1 MEIEGSFYRWE
12 NNQLV
17 IGEETINVLTP
28 GGRVDAGRASAL
40 INWVAVHGSAAVT
53 QMNDA
58 GLLNDKSVS
67 NPTVFL
73 AMAIGY
79 IADEQA
85 LLDLARIVTPSK
97 PSEWIKENFDLGWL
111 LEGLIK
117 IWDSSPGL
125 RTSISGLSSRF
136 FGQRS

>member
-1 MEIEGSFYRWE
+1 MEESFYRWE

-17 IGEETINVLTP
+17 IGEDKINVLTP

-58 GLLNDKSVS
+58 GLLNDKSVN

-73 AMAIGY
+73 AMAIG
-79 IADEQA
+79 
-85 LLDLARIVTPSK
+85 
-97 PSEWIKENFDLGWL
+97 
-111 LEGLIK
+111 
-117 IWDSSPGL
+117 
-125 RTSISGLSSRF
+125 
-136 FGQRS
+136 

>member
-1 MEIEGSFYRWE
+1 
-12 NNQLV
+12 
-17 IGEETINVLTP
+17 
-28 GGRVDAGRASAL
+28 
-40 INWVAVHGSAAVT
+40 
-53 QMNDA
+53 
-58 GLLNDKSVS
+58 
-67 NPTVFL
+67 
-73 AMAIGY
+73 MAIGY

-111 LEGLIK
+111 LEGLIM

-125 RTSISGLSSRF
+125 RTSVSGLSNRF